1 MRTQL
6 RAALFGL
13 PSNGLALTMLAGVG
27 VLMAAPFVVFRYL
40 PLVDLPLHQLE
51 LAIAHGRSVDGTP
64 FDSHY
69 GLASRWLPYWT
80 PVWLAQLF
88 IPLTGLSIAS
98 RLPVALYAGGLPLL
112 IGLLCVA
119 ARRSPWFALLIVP
132 FVFEY
137 NLSHGFIA
145 YCLGVA
151 LFVACLAWTL
161 HIEAQPRIRD
171 LLVLTLLSLMLGFTH
186 PQMIPPSVAAI
197 SGILVFGR
205 GPRKLGVALAGSTA
219 AIPLIVWGLQP
230 SAARYKSGE
239 GILFLPP
246 LDTTLGLAR
255 TLDVYPEATEQLFFA
270 SFVFVLATT
279 WLVSEDRGRWREHR
293 LVLTAVGALVSA
305 YVLPLA
311 WNGQMVSLRM
321 LLPALAL
328 MPAITPPNLHP
339 TRLLRVG
346 LIGIALL
353 GAAQLA
359 FTVRGFDR
367 DAAAALDPLIGASV
381 SAPRVAQ
388 IVYDP
393 NTPWV
398 NPPAFTHAG
407 AWMVFERGGVY
418 AYSFDTLTTHHTARV
433 PQDQRMTG
441 SVAAPASA
449 LREGKLYRV
458 READFSFW
466 NTWLIRWTAAGAA
479 PSPVFSD
486 LSRWQTARSREYTLH
501 QRVAH

>member
-13 PSNGLALTMLAGVG
+13 PSNGLAFSMLAVIGAIIATP
-27 VLMAAPFVVFRYL
+27 LVVCRYL

-69 GLASRWLPYWT
+69 ELASRWLPYWSS
-80 PVWLAQLF
+80 VWLAQAF

-112 IGLLCVA
+112 IGLLCVVT
-119 ARRSPWFALLIVP
+119 RRSPWFALLIVP
-132 FVFEY
+132 FIYEH

-161 HIEAQPRIRD
+161 HIEAQPRIGE
-171 LLVLTLLSLMLGFTH
+171 LLALTVLSIALGFTH
-186 PQMIPPSVAAI
+186 PQMIPPMVAAVV
-197 SGILVFGR
+197 GIVILGR
-205 GPRKLGVALAGSTA
+205 GSRRIWVALAASTA
-219 AIPLIVWGLQP
+219 AIPLGVWGLQP
-230 SAARYKSGE
+230 SAARYTKGE
-239 GILFLPP
+239 GISFLSPF
-246 LDTTLGLAR
+246 DTTRGLAHM
-255 TLDVYPEATEQLFFA
+255 LDVYPDATEVLFFA
-270 SFVFVLATT
+270 SFIGVLALC
-279 WLVSEDRGRWREHR
+279 WVANEDRSHWRDHR
-293 LVLTAVGALVSA
+293 LLVVTVGALVSA

-321 LLPALAL
+321 LLPALVL
-328 MPAITPPNLHP
+328 MPALTPPDLHP

-346 LIGIALL
+346 LMGIALL
-353 GAAQLA
+353 GAAQLV
-359 FTVRGFDR
+359 FTVYGFDR
-367 DAAAALDPLIGASV
+367 DTARSLDPLIDASI

-398 NPPAFTHAG
+398 NPPALTHAG
-407 AWMVFERGGVY
+407 AWLVFERGGVY

-433 PQDQRMTG
+433 PQAQRMTG
-441 SVAAPASA
+441 SVSAPASA
-449 LREGKLYRV
+449 LKTGKLYIA

-466 NTWLIRWTAAGAA
+466 DTWLIRWTAGGAA
-479 PSPVFSD
+479 PLPVFTD
-486 LSRWQTARSREYTLH
+486 ASRWHTVRSHEYTLH
-501 QRVAH
+501 QRVAR